1 MSQKEWFSPMTLCVG
16 GIHCTSSPIVYYE
29 KAVYTIFDIN
39 FETIHIVKLK
49 FDFNIKY
56 SIIVTIE

>member
-1 MSQKEWFSPMTLCVG
+1 MTLCVG